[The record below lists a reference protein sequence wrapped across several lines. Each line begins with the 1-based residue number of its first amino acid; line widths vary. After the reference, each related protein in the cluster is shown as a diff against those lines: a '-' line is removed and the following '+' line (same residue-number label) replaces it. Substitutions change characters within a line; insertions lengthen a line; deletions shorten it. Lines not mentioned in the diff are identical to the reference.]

1 MKGKEK
7 DLFEAPDDEMI
18 EQIAQKYTI
27 LTDREKERMFSM
39 STKDQTAKSSDAL
52 FEGAEVSG
60 VDVYK
65 RPVWHKYAAVAA
77 SLLLIAGGIGGAL
90 KISRH
95 ISISGRQQQTAG
107 SDISDTEFDG
117 TCSGFIPDAGYET
130 TPFSNSVAKELV
142 EKERAVRALTVL
154 PLPDSYG
161 EHTTKLTVNSS
172 YGSTYDIYYIKL
184 TGTGLGSPETPEE
197 LKGIL
202 DAAYTPER
210 AEKYFRSYYG
220 GDITEKIDSKT
231 ATPEDYLYYITY
243 NGSLYCEDTVIE
255 DYGFLTATGDDVSVY
270 GELLSDTE
278 MLVHWRHLVDE
289 AGYIDETL
297 HAVSSDDSGEW
308 RIDDIV
314 SGRDYYGC
322 PTDEEA
328 LAIAK
333 ELFVGEA
340 DVLNAMHGSGV
351 EVDMNDTFSMTFNQF
366 EDINEN
372 VTIEYAKVTDSRF
385 SSAHEL
391 IRYLS
396 STYMLQP
403 DFEVLDLSSY
413 NDGFVVKTAADYP
426 FIDIKNGIYNVQ
438 MVYIERFGKLY
449 KLITD
454 FRNTLSI
461 APYFIND
468 PECMNVEVLNGNC
481 ILVSVDDD
489 TTQSYYGLY
498 PSYVYFN
505 AVGKFTIERVDYGEW
520 RISHFNL
527 Y

>member
-1 MKGKEK
+1 
-7 DLFEAPDDEMI
+7 
-18 EQIAQKYTI
+18 
-27 LTDREKERMFSM
+27 M
-39 STKDQTAKSSDAL
+39 STKDQSARSSDAL

-77 SLLLIAGGIGGAL
+77 SLLLIAGGIGGAF

-95 ISISGRQQQTAG
+95 ISISGNHQQTTG
-107 SDISDTEFDG
+107 SDISDTGSAYDS
-117 TCSGFIPDAGYET
+117 SGFMPDMGFET
-130 TPFSNSVAKELV
+130 TPYSNSVAEELV
-142 EKERAVRALTVL
+142 KKERAVRALTVL

-161 EHTTKLTVNSS
+161 EHTAKFTVTSN
-172 YGSTYDIYYIKL
+172 YGSTYDLCYIKL

-231 ATPEDYLYYITY
+231 AAPEDYQYYITY
-243 NGSLYCEDTVIE
+243 NGSLYCEDSVIE
-255 DYGFLTATGDDVSVY
+255 DYGFLSAPGNDISVY

-289 AGYIDETL
+289 DGFIDETL

-314 SGRDYYGC
+314 SGRDYFGC

-333 ELFVGEA
+333 ELFVEKS
-340 DVLNAMHGSGV
+340 DVLDALHGSGV

-366 EDINEN
+366 EDINDN

-385 SSAHEL
+385 SNAHAL
-391 IRYLS
+391 KRYLS
-396 STYMLQP
+396 STYMLEP

-413 NDGFVVKTAADYP
+413 SDGFTVNTAADYP

-454 FRNTLSI
+454 FRNTLSMV
-461 APYFIND
+461 PYGIND
-468 PECMNVEVLNGNC
+468 LERMNVEVMNGNC
-481 ILVSVDDD
+481 ILVNADDD

-498 PSYVYFN
+498 PPYVYFN
-505 AVGKFTIERVDYGEW
+505 AIGEFTIQRTDYGEW
-520 RISHFNL
+520 RINHFSL